1 MKSRYLVLSDDRV
14 LPPYQGNRPKSVP
27 PQFAQT
33 AQQANLSQ
41 LIPGQ
46 TSVAQ
51 PNQMDIS
58 RPPPQFLSGLPQ
70 FVVQQGGPPQYVV
83 QPGVSGVMPIQMP
96 IQMPLPLVIPS
107 QIPMPGATAPA
118 PAPSADP
125 ARPPSAPPNTMVV
138 TQPQQQPTGPAPAA
152 NTSLPFL
159 PVKQKRKRKTAQSG
173 QTTSKRSTPM
183 RKAKEDQ
190 RSRPAATSTEQE
202 FVSCSSESDEEMV
215 TDQVPV

>member
-1 MKSRYLVLSDDRV
+1 M
-14 LPPYQGNRPKSVP
+14 P
-27 PQFAQT
+27 PQSAQT
-33 AQQANLSQ
+33 APQANLSQ
-41 LIPGQ
+41 LIPAQ

-96 IQMPLPLVIPS
+96 LPVVIPS
-107 QIPMPGATAPA
+107 QIPMPGAAAPA

-173 QTTSKRSTPM
+173 QTTFKRSTPM
-183 RKAKEDQ
+183 RKAKEEQ
-190 RSRPAATSTEQE
+190 RSRLAATSTEQE

-215 TDQVPV
+215 TEQVPV